1 MSERSR
7 FDEIG
12 YWSEVKLDI
21 LREYAAAYSA
31 ILAKQQEL
39 YHVYIDGFAG
49 AGIHIRKATGEF
61 VLGSPVNALAV
72 KPPFRE
78 FFLVDLDGDKAQH
91 LKELTGQRP
100 DVHVLHGD
108 CNSVLVDEVF
118 PKVRWDDYRRGLCVL
133 DPYGLDLEWRVIQAA
148 GHPRTIDLFLNF
160 PIMDANRNA
169 LWHEPQRV
177 APEQAARLT
186 AYWGDESWRQ
196 AAYRPKRQRSLFGEE
211 IEKVENEAVA
221 EAFRQRLRK
230 VAGFA
235 NVPPPMPMRNQQGAV
250 VYYLF
255 FASQKDVANGIVR
268 DIFRTHESR
277 RA

>member
-12 YWSEVKLDI
+12 YWCEVKLDI

-78 FFLVDLDGDKAQH
+78 FFLVDLDGDK
-91 LKELTGQRP
+91 
-100 DVHVLHGD
+100 
-108 CNSVLVDEVF
+108 
-118 PKVRWDDYRRGLCVL
+118 
-133 DPYGLDLEWRVIQAA
+133 WRVIQAA

-186 AYWGDESWRQ
+186 AHWGDESWRQ

-255 FASQKDVANGIVR
+255 FASQKDVANRIVR